1 MEEIGELT
9 VHHAGDS
16 SEQDLIRVD
25 KFTNKF
31 TNDVEQ
37 SAIKFLASRLV
48 VLLKQLIQC

>member
-25 KFTNKF
+25 KFTN
-31 TNDVEQ
+31 DVEQ